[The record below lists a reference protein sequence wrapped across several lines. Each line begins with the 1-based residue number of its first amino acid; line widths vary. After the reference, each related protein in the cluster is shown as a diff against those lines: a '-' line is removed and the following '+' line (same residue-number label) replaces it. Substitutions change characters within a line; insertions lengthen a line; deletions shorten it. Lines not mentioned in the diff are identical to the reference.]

1 MVCCLSELHIEVY
14 DADAIVL
21 QVMLLRHTLETSV
34 GLDVQRA
41 LKWSTESGDS
51 VHKQIRVHGRKGT
64 EEMAQLDG
72 KSACHTRMGSRV
84 QIPSAHVNS
93 RLV

>member
-1 MVCCLSELHIEVY
+1 MGTGFTRALPTKHWLGNCARRVVCCLSELHIEVY
-14 DADAIVL
+14 DVDAIVL

-72 KSACHTRMGSRV
+72 
-84 QIPSAHVNS
+84 
-93 RLV
+93 